1 MVLRAA
7 GRNIE
12 RRQYRIGPD
21 VQLNFA
27 DIRGPI
33 DIRQNSIRA
42 ISGAERAKR

>member
-1 MVLRAA
+1 MALRAA

-12 RRQYRIGPD
+12 PRQYRIGPD
-21 VQLNFA
+21 VPPDFA
-27 DIRGPI
+27 DMRGPI